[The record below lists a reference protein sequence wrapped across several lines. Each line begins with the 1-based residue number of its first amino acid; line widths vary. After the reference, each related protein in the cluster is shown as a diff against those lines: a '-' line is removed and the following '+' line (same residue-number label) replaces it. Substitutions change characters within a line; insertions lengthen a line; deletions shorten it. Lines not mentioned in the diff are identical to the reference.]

1 MTHTNSLLNLI
12 ERGRRGDNQGLS
24 LGLPKLEQIIDGLT
38 QETYYL
44 VAAGTGNGK
53 TSLVLHSFIYKALLD
68 TSQDRDLQFI
78 IFSLEMSAEQLLAKL
93 LSIHIYETYGKQ
105 ISFKELL
112 SRGKGV
118 TLSDEDYDLVQECI
132 PWLESIEDRLIIHDG
147 TLNSEKYKEMVI
159 ADLKKFGT
167 FVDEDTYVLNN
178 PNQIIAIITDHLG
191 LVRPLPGRSKK
202 EEIDTI
208 SAYGVSFRNKCK
220 VSPINIMQFNRN
232 SNNSER
238 LKQGLQEPDLS
249 DLKESGSPSEDA
261 NVVLVLY
268 NPFRNKLSSYR
279 GYDIK
284 ELKDGFRSLLVL
296 KNRFGSSDIAIG
308 TGFYGRCGIFK
319 ELPIPSEIND
329 YERYKH
335 PDWTIIDFP
344 EDEAKA
350 KRDDLCVTITL

>member
-1 MTHTNSLLNLI
+1 
-12 ERGRRGDNQGLS
+12 
-24 LGLPKLEQIIDGLT
+24 
-38 QETYYL
+38 
-44 VAAGTGNGK
+44 
-53 TSLVLHSFIYKALLD
+53 
-68 TSQDRDLQFI
+68 
-78 IFSLEMSAEQLLAKL
+78 MSAEQLLAKL

-208 SAYGVSFRNKCK
+208 SAYGVSLE
-220 VSPINIMQFNRN
+220 INV
-232 SNNSER
+232 
-238 LKQGLQEPDLS
+238 KYLQLILCSLIEIL
-249 DLKESGSPSEDA
+249 
-261 NVVLVLY
+261 
-268 NPFRNKLSSYR
+268 
-279 GYDIK
+279 II
-284 ELKDGFRSLLVL
+284 LKD
-296 KNRFGSSDIAIG
+296 
-308 TGFYGRCGIFK
+308 
-319 ELPIPSEIND
+319 
-329 YERYKH
+329 
-335 PDWTIIDFP
+335 
-344 EDEAKA
+344 
-350 KRDDLCVTITL
+350 

>member
-1 MTHTNSLLNLI
+1 MTHTSSLLNLI

-147 TLNSEKYKEMVI
+147 TLNSEKYK
-159 ADLKKFGT
+159 
-167 FVDEDTYVLNN
+167 
-178 PNQIIAIITDHLG
+178 
-191 LVRPLPGRSKK
+191 
-202 EEIDTI
+202 
-208 SAYGVSFRNKCK
+208 
-220 VSPINIMQFNRN
+220 
-232 SNNSER
+232 
-238 LKQGLQEPDLS
+238 
-249 DLKESGSPSEDA
+249 
-261 NVVLVLY
+261 
-268 NPFRNKLSSYR
+268 
-279 GYDIK
+279 
-284 ELKDGFRSLLVL
+284 
-296 KNRFGSSDIAIG
+296 
-308 TGFYGRCGIFK
+308 
-319 ELPIPSEIND
+319 
-329 YERYKH
+329 
-335 PDWTIIDFP
+335 
-344 EDEAKA
+344 
-350 KRDDLCVTITL
+350 

>member
-167 FVDEDTYVLNN
+167 FVDEDTYILNN

-208 SAYGVSFRNKCK
+208 SAYGVSLE
-220 VSPINIMQFNRN
+220 INVKYPQLILC
-232 SNNSER
+232 SLIEI
-238 LKQGLQEPDLS
+238 L
-249 DLKESGSPSEDA
+249 
-261 NVVLVLY
+261 
-268 NPFRNKLSSYR
+268 
-279 GYDIK
+279 II
-284 ELKDGFRSLLVL
+284 LKD
-296 KNRFGSSDIAIG
+296 
-308 TGFYGRCGIFK
+308 
-319 ELPIPSEIND
+319 
-329 YERYKH
+329 
-335 PDWTIIDFP
+335 
-344 EDEAKA
+344 
-350 KRDDLCVTITL
+350 

>member
-1 MTHTNSLLNLI
+1 M
-12 ERGRRGDNQGLS
+12 
-24 LGLPKLEQIIDGLT
+24 
-38 QETYYL
+38 
-44 VAAGTGNGK
+44 
-53 TSLVLHSFIYKALLD
+53 
-68 TSQDRDLQFI
+68 
-78 IFSLEMSAEQLLAKL
+78 
-93 LSIHIYETYGKQ
+93 
-105 ISFKELL
+105 
-112 SRGKGV
+112 

-319 ELPIPSEIND
+319 ELPIPSEFND

-335 PDWTIIDFP
+335 PDLTIIDFP

-350 KRDDLCVTITL
+350 KRDDLRVTITL